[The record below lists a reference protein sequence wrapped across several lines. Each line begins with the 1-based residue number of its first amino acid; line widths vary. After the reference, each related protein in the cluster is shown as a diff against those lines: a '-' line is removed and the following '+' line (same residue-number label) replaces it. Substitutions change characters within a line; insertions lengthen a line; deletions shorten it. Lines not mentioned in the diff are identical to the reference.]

1 MIFILICNF
10 ISSQIKNIEFS
21 DAAVYQCQIM
31 VSATY
36 KEVKTVDLL
45 IRHSPKIAE
54 NIHIEPLPASLNQS
68 AELKC
73 SADGYP
79 QPSISWTRGDGKLLP
94 AGGYSFNGSTLKI
107 NDVAK
112 EDRGV
117 YYCIAD
123 NGIGQPARRTVIFE
137 VEFPPV
143 VKAPRPKVAQAL
155 DYDIELACRVEGYP
169 APQISWFKD
178 DVEITN
184 GGDYR

>member
-1 MIFILICNF
+1 
-10 ISSQIKNIEFS
+10 
-21 DAAVYQCQIM
+21 M

-45 IRHSPKIAE
+45 IRHPPKIAE
-54 NIHIEPLPASLNQS
+54 NIQIEPLPATLNQS

-73 SADGYP
+73 VADGYP
-79 QPSISWTRGDGKLLP
+79 QPSISWTRGNGKLLP
-94 AGGYSFNGSTLKI
+94 AGGFAFNGSTLKI
-107 NDVAK
+107 SDVSK
-112 EDRGV
+112 EDRGI

-143 VKAPRPKVAQAL
+143 VKAPRPKVAQAQ

-178 DVEITN
+178 EKEIYN